1 MDATL
6 SIFRPGADPLVY
18 SLSTETA
25 FGFIQAVQDFFEE
38 RDHDFFGLS
47 VRKGD
52 RVEKHLVNRSVS
64 FSCEGSRE
72 LDVSRCHELMDVMAE
87 SLDELGLVAF
97 SESMEPLGLEDI
109 K

>member
-1 MDATL
+1 MNAEL

-18 SLSTETA
+18 FLSTEAA
-25 FGFIQAVQDFFEE
+25 FGLMQVVQEFFDE

-64 FSCEGSRE
+64 FSCEGDCE
-72 LDVSRCHELMDVMAE
+72 IDVTRCHEFMDVMVE
-87 SLDELGLVAF
+87 TLDELGLVAF
-97 SESMEPLGLEDI
+97 WRRWSL
-109 K
+109 